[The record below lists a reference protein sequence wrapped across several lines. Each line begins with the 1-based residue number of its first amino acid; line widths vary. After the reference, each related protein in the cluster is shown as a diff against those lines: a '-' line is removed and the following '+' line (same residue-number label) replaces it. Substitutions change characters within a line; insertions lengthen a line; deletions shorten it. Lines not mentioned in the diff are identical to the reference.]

1 MDFYIKPVNVENW
14 REVISLSVNE
24 NQKSFI
30 EDNAFSIAESKFY
43 TYWNPSALYYGEE
56 LIGFAMY
63 GHVPQEN
70 RVWLDRFMIDKSCQ
84 GKGYGKGVLTC
95 LINHIFNKYKC
106 NEIYL
111 SIFEENKFALKLYKD
126 FGFYVNGEIDYGGE
140 KVMVLNIEK

>member
-1 MDFYIKPVNVENW
+1 MKFYIKSVNIENW
-14 REVISLSVNE
+14 REVIGLSVND

-30 EDNAFSIAESKFY
+30 EDNAFSIVESKFY
-43 TYWNPSALYYGEE
+43 TYWNPSALYYEEE

-63 GHVPQEN
+63 GCVPQEN
-70 RVWLDRFMIDKSCQ
+70 RVWLDRFMIDKRCQ

-95 LINHIFNKYKC
+95 LIKHIYNKYKC

-111 SIFEENKFALKLYKD
+111 SIFEDNKSALKLYKC
-126 FGFYVNGEIDYGGE
+126 FGFNFNGEIDCGGE